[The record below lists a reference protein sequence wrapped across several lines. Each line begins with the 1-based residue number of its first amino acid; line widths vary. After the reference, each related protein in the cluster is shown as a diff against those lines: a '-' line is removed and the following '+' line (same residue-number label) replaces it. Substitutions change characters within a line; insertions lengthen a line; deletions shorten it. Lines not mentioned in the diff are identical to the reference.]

1 MHQDSVVYL
10 TKGRLREGTP
20 SSRRR
25 IAEWF
30 QRDGG
35 FVKKMRIFLCASLL
49 CAVSG
54 NAFAGAG
61 APEWVIL
68 LHGLARTKASMAK
81 MERRLGAAGFG
92 VLNVG
97 YPSRRLRIEEIAGTR
112 LPAAVAE
119 CRRKG
124 ARKIHFV
131 THSMGGILV
140 RCYLESERPPELGRV
155 VMLAPPNGG
164 SETVDRLK
172 DHFFFKWLNGP
183 AGRQLGTDA
192 ESLPLRLPPADFEV
206 GVIAG
211 DRSINWIL
219 STMIPGPDDGKV
231 SVARARLAGM
241 TDFIVIHATHPF
253 IMNHRAAIRQTIFFL
268 KTGAFS
274 RDGAGAGPDPGKA

>member
-1 MHQDSVVYL
+1 M
-10 TKGRLREGTP
+10 
-20 SSRRR
+20 
-25 IAEWF
+25 
-30 QRDGG
+30 DGG
-35 FVKKMRIFLCASLL
+35 FSEKREKMRFFLWASILL
-49 CAVSG
+49 AAPWS
-54 NAFAGAG
+54 ASAGDA

-81 MERRLGAAGFG
+81 LERRLGTAGFG

-97 YPSRRLRIEEIAGTR
+97 YPSRRLGIEEIAGAW

-119 CRRKG
+119 CRRRG
-124 ARKIHFV
+124 ARRIHFV

-140 RCYLESERPPELGRV
+140 RCYLKSERPPELGRV

-172 DHFFFKWLNGP
+172 DHFFFRWLNGP

-192 ESLPLRLPPADFEV
+192 ESLPLRLPPADFEA
-206 GVIAG
+206 GIIAG
-211 DRSINWIL
+211 DRSVNWIL

-231 SVARARLAGM
+231 SVAGTRLEGM

-253 IMNHRAAIRQTIFFL
+253 IMNHSTAIRQTICFL
-268 KTGAFS
+268 KTGAFC
-274 RDGAGAGPDPGKA
+274 REGAGVGPETTDHRQEKAGHT